1 MKTFRWIGLALAG
14 QLVICLVLYACAPLF
29 HSEMVPSVAL
39 PGDDAP
45 MIEEPSELPQAIAA
59 PTVLSKTAM
68 EGADTPAETDAQIER
83 SPDGSRV
90 DLMIENGHVHI
101 TGDGGAS
108 WLAVPVSPG
117 TLQDYWLPYLRMG
130 EQSYYADE
138 EIALVAALGEDGQPH
153 LYVADRSD
161 TWQDVCFSLD
171 QQVLQMSIARDTD
184 GTFRLLMVTQG
195 GFVTLGSS
203 RDAYEWTFTQ
213 PAYFA
218 DAASSSSTMNIY
230 GASLM
235 RDGTILMV
243 TWKLDCAIS
252 TDGGQHF
259 TYLLQDH
266 MGIDPMETSDRI
278 RTSQL
283 PYEDEAGRYCVE
295 MSDGSSLVST
305 DGEHWE
311 RSQ

>member
-29 HSEMVPSVAL
+29 HSETVPSVAL

-45 MIEEPSELPQAIAA
+45 VIEEPSELPQAIAA
-59 PTVLSKTAM
+59 PTVLSTTAM

-83 SPDGSRV
+83 APDGSRV

-108 WLAVPVSPG
+108 WLAVPVLPG

-153 LYVADRSD
+153 LYVGDRLGS
-161 TWQDVCFSLD
+161 WQDVCYTLD

-278 RTSQL
+278 STSQL